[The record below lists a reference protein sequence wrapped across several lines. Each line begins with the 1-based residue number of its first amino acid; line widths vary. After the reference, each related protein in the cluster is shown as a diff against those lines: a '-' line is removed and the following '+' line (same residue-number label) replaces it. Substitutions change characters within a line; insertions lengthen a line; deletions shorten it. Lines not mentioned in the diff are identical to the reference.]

1 MMRED
6 VENPMVI
13 DELWHDD
20 EYDYYLRE
28 DPYRGYD
35 DWAESVVFW
44 AITTENKKRATRR
57 EELST

>member
-6 VENPMVI
+6 TENQMVI

-35 DWAESVVFW
+35 DWADDGHDDYVG
-44 AITTENKKRATRR
+44 R
-57 EELST
+57 LLGDYD